1 MTRGRPRT
9 FDPEQMLDQAMQVF
23 WQRGY
28 EATSLQDL
36 LAATGLS
43 KSSLYQ
49 TYPSKRALFE
59 AALRHYCT
67 QRGRELRERLQT
79 AASPREFLRAWLL
92 GALEEERASESPR
105 GCMLVNVASEF
116 SQADPAIAALLQRG
130 VAGLR
135 QVLGEALERA
145 RACGELDAEAD
156 VQALAGYLLCVM
168 SGLRTQRKAGA
179 SAEALRAVIEVA
191 MGCLK

>member
-9 FDPEQMLDQAMQVF
+9 FDPDQLLEQAMQVF
-23 WQRGY
+23 WRRGY

-49 TYPSKRALFE
+49 SYPSKRALFE
-59 AALRHYCT
+59 AALRQYCA
-67 QRGRELRERLQT
+67 QRRRELRERLQS
-79 AASPREFLRAWLL
+79 AASPRAFLRAWLL
-92 GALEEERASESPR
+92 CALEEECAGDPPR

-116 SQADPAIAALLQRG
+116 SQADPEIAALLRSG
-130 VAGLR
+130 AEGIS
-135 QVLGEALERA
+135 QVLGEALQWA
-145 RACGELDAEAD
+145 QACGELDAAAD
-156 VQALAGYLLCVM
+156 VQVLAGYLLCVM

-179 SAEALRAVIEVA
+179 STEALRATIEVA
-191 MGCLK
+191 LGCLR

>member
-1 MTRGRPRT
+1 MSRGRPRT
-9 FDPEQMLDQAMQVF
+9 FDPEQLLDQAMQVF

-49 TYPSKRALFE
+49 SYPSKRALFE
-59 AALRHYCT
+59 AALRHYCV
-67 QRGRELRERLQT
+67 QRRRELRERLQ
-79 AASPREFLRAWLL
+79 AAPSPREFLRAWLL
-92 GALEEERASESPR
+92 GALEEERVGETPR

-116 SQADPAIAALLQRG
+116 SQADPEIAALLRSG
-130 VAGLR
+130 IEGLR
-135 QVLGEALERA
+135 QLLGEALQRA
-145 RACGELDAEAD
+145 QACGELEANAD
-156 VQALAGYLLCVM
+156 VPVLAGYLLCVM

-179 SAEALRAVIEVA
+179 SAEMLQAAIEVA
-191 MGCLK
+191 LSCLR

>member
-9 FDPEQMLDQAMQVF
+9 FDPEQMLEQAMQVF

-59 AALRHYCT
+59 AALRQYCA
-67 QRGRELRERLQT
+67 QRRRELRERLQA

-92 GALEEERASESPR
+92 CALEEERSGEPPR
-105 GCMLVNVASEF
+105 GCMLANVASEF
-116 SQADPAIAALLQRG
+116 SQADAEIAALMRNG
-130 VAGLR
+130 IDGLR
-135 QVLGEALERA
+135 QVLVEALQRA
-145 RACGELDAEAD
+145 QADGELAAAAD
-156 VQALAGYLLCVM
+156 VHVLAGYLLCVM

-191 MGCLK
+191 LGCLR

>member
-1 MTRGRPRT
+1 MTRGHPRT

-59 AALRHYCT
+59 AALRQYCS
-67 QRGRELRERLQT
+67 QRRRELRERLQA

-92 GALEEERASESPR
+92 CALEEERAGEPPR
-105 GCMLVNVASEF
+105 GCMLANVASEF
-116 SQADPAIAALLQRG
+116 SQADPEIAALLDSAPKQEIVVTDVRRHWAASRNSG
-130 VAGLR
+130 NSTPVPCTCRHHFAG
-135 QVLGEALERA
+135 QG
-145 RACGELDAEAD
+145 
-156 VQALAGYLLCVM
+156 
-168 SGLRTQRKAGA
+168 
-179 SAEALRAVIEVA
+179 
-191 MGCLK
+191 GCQGSRRFQLPYEHHPFR

>member
-1 MTRGRPRT
+1 
-9 FDPEQMLDQAMQVF
+9 MQVF

-28 EATSLQDL
+28 EAASLQDL

-59 AALRHYCT
+59 AALRHYCA
-67 QRGRELRERLQT
+67 QRRRELGERLQA

-92 GALEEERASESPR
+92 GALEEERAGGSPR
-105 GCMLVNVASEF
+105 GCMLLNVASEF
-116 SQADPAIAALLQRG
+116 SQADPQIAALLG
-130 VAGLR
+130 SGIEGLR
-135 QVLGEALERA
+135 KVLVEALRRA
-145 RACGELDAEAD
+145 RACGELDAAAD

-168 SGLRTQRKAGA
+168 GGLRIQRKAGA
-179 SAEALRAVIEVA
+179 STEALRAVVEVA
-191 MGCLK
+191 LGCLE

>member
-9 FDPEQMLDQAMQVF
+9 FDPEQMLEQAMQVF

-49 TYPSKRALFE
+49 IYPSKRALFE
-59 AALRHYCT
+59 AALRHYCA
-67 QRGRELRERLQT
+67 QRRRELRERLQ
-79 AASPREFLRAWLL
+79 AASSPRDFLHAWLL
-92 GALEEERASESPR
+92 CALEEECDGGAPR
-105 GCMLVNVASEF
+105 GCMLANVASEF
-116 SQADPAIAALLQRG
+116 SQADPQIASLLRSG
-130 VAGLR
+130 IEGLR
-135 QVLGEALERA
+135 QVLVEALQRA
-145 RACGELDAEAD
+145 RACGELDAAAD
-156 VQALAGYLLCVM
+156 VEVLAGYLLCVM

-179 SAEALRAVIEVA
+179 SPEALRATIEVA
-191 MGCLK
+191 LGCLR